1 LLLHEKQSSTTYCRP
16 YYPLTRVLLAN
27 NKNIPARQAGFF
39 VFMKRMTGSQAVM
52 ESLLQEGVDVIF
64 GYPGGAI
71 MPVYD
76 ALYDYKD
83 KLRHILVRHEQGA
96 GHAAEGYARMTGR
109 PGVALVTSGPGA
121 TNLVTAITDAMLDS
135 VPIVCI
141 TGQVAASL
149 LGSDAFQEADVI
161 GITTPITKWNYQITD
176 ASEVP
181 EVFAKA
187 FQIART
193 GRPGPVLIDI
203 TKSAQFD
210 MMDFSYKKEPQ
221 IVGYQ
226 PHTLPN
232 DRQIEMAA
240 DLLNKAKQPFMLIG
254 HGILISK
261 AEKEVGLLTEKAGIP
276 VGSTLHGLSAMP
288 YDHPMYVGMLGMHG
302 NYGPNILTNK
312 ADVILAVGM
321 RFDDRVTGR
330 LEDYAKQAKIIHID
344 IDPAELNKNIPAD
357 VPIVADAKDALIALI
372 KKVKK
377 NSHPEWIKQ
386 FEACEKEEMTK
397 VKNGEIHPE
406 EGEIKMAEVIDML
419 SKKTKGEAVVVADV
433 GQHQMIAARYYQPKK
448 TDSYITSGGLGTM
461 GFALPA
467 AMGAKVAAPDRQI
480 VAVIGDGSFQM
491 NIQELA
497 TLAQDNIPVKVIIL
511 NNNYLGMVRQWQ
523 QMFFEK
529 RYSFVDLKNPDFVAV
544 AKGFYID
551 AQRVSMREDLSK
563 AMDKLLASN
572 KPMVLEIMVRKED
585 NIFPMMPTG
594 ASVDEIRLE

>member
-1 LLLHEKQSSTTYCRP
+1 
-16 YYPLTRVLLAN
+16 
-27 NKNIPARQAGFF
+27 
-39 VFMKRMTGSQAVM
+39 MKKITGSQAVM

-76 ALYDYKD
+76 ALYDYQK
-83 KLRHILVRHEQGA
+83 KIRHILVRHEQGA

-161 GITTPITKWNYQITD
+161 GITTPITKWNYQVTK
-176 ASEVP
+176 ASEIP

-187 FQIART
+187 FHIART

-203 TKSAQFD
+203 TKNAQFEL
-210 MMDFSYKKEPQ
+210 MDFSYKKEPE
-221 IVGYQ
+221 IIGYQ
-226 PHTLPN
+226 PNTVPN
-232 DRQIEMAA
+232 DRQIDMAA
-240 DLLNKAKQPFMLIG
+240 ELINNAERPFMLIG

-261 AEKEVGLLTEKAGIP
+261 AEDAVKEFVQKGGIP
-276 VGSTLHGLSAMP
+276 VGSTLLGLSAMP
-288 YDHPMYVGMLGMHG
+288 SDHPQYVGMLGMHG

-312 ADVILAVGM
+312 ADVIIAVGM

-330 LEDYAKQAKIIHID
+330 LSDYATQAKIIHID
-344 IDPAELNKNIPAD
+344 IDPAELNKNVHAD
-357 VPIVADAKDALIALI
+357 VPIVADAKDALTALTARI
-372 KKVKK
+372 KK
-377 NSHPEWIKQ
+377 NSHPAWMKK
-386 FEACEKEEMTK
+386 FTDFAKEEFVK
-397 VKNGEIHPE
+397 VKDKEMHPKTGEIT
-406 EGEIKMAEVIDML
+406 MAEVIRRV
-419 SKKTKGEAVVVADV
+419 SEKTKGEAVIVSDV
-433 GQHQMIAARYYQPKK
+433 GQHQMVAARYYEPQK
-448 TDSYITSGGLGTM
+448 TDGYITSGGLGTM

-467 AMGAKVAAPDRQI
+467 AIGAKIAIPKRQV

-497 TLAQDNIPVKVIIL
+497 TLAQDNIPVKIIIL
-511 NNNYLGMVRQWQ
+511 NNNFLGMVRQWQ
-523 QMFFEK
+523 QLFFEK

-544 AKGFYID
+544 SKGFFVD
-551 AQRVSMREDLSK
+551 AERVEKREQLDK
-563 AMDKLLASN
+563 ALDHLLATE
-572 KPMVLEIMVRKED
+572 KPTVLEVMVKKEE
-585 NIFPMMPTG
+585 NIFPMVPSG

>member
-1 LLLHEKQSSTTYCRP
+1 
-16 YYPLTRVLLAN
+16 
-27 NKNIPARQAGFF
+27 
-39 VFMKRMTGSQAVM
+39 MTGAQAVM

-76 ALYDYKD
+76 ALYDYQD
-83 KLRHILVRHEQGA
+83 KIRHILVRHEQAA
-96 GHAAEGYARMTGR
+96 GHAAEGYARMTGT

-135 VPIVCI
+135 VPMVCI
-141 TGQVAASL
+141 TGQVAAVL

-161 GITTPITKWNYQITD
+161 GITTPITKWNYQITK

-187 FQIART
+187 FQIAKT

-203 TKSAQFD
+203 TKNAQFD
-210 MMDFSYKKEPQ
+210 MMEFSYNKNPQ

-226 PHTLPN
+226 PNTVPN

-240 DLLNKAKQPFMLIG
+240 ELLDKAKQPFMLIG
-254 HGILISK
+254 HGILIAK
-261 AEKEVGLLTEKAGIP
+261 AEKEVCQLAEKAGIP

-288 YDHPMYVGMLGMHG
+288 DDHPLYVGMLGMHG

-344 IDPAELNKNIPAD
+344 IDPAELNKNVTAD
-357 VPIVADAKDALIALI
+357 VPIVADAKDALLSLIA
-372 KKVKK
+372 KVKK
-377 NSHPEWIKQ
+377 NAHPEWLKQ
-386 FEACEKEEMTK
+386 FVSCEKEEIVK
-397 VKNGEIHPE
+397 VKEGEIHPTT
-406 EGEIKMAEVIDML
+406 GEIKMAEVIDMI
-419 SKKTKGEAVVVADV
+419 SKKTKGEAVLVADV
-433 GQHQMIAARYYQPKK
+433 GQHQMISARYYQPKK
-448 TDSYITSGGLGTM
+448 TDSFITSGGLGTM

-467 AMGAKVAAPDRQI
+467 AMGAKVAAPKREV
-480 VAVIGDGSFQM
+480 VAIIGDGSFQM

-497 TLAQDNIPVKVIIL
+497 TLAQDNIPVKVVIL

-523 QMFFEK
+523 QMFFKK

-544 AKGFYID
+544 SKGFYID
-551 AQRVSMREDLSK
+551 AQRVSERKELDK
-563 AMDKLLASN
+563 ALDTLLDT
-572 KPMVLEIMVRKED
+572 KGPMVLEVMVRKED
-585 NIFPMMPTG
+585 NIFPMVPTG
-594 ASVDEIRLE
+594 ASVEEIRLE

>member
-1 LLLHEKQSSTTYCRP
+1 
-16 YYPLTRVLLAN
+16 
-27 NKNIPARQAGFF
+27 
-39 VFMKRMTGSQAVM
+39 MKKMNGSQAVM
-52 ESLLQEGVDVIF
+52 ESLLAEGVDVIF

-76 ALYDYKD
+76 ALYDYQK
-83 KLRHILVRHEQGA
+83 KIRHILVRHEQAA

-135 VPIVCI
+135 VPMVCI

-161 GITTPITKWNYQITD
+161 GITTPITKWNYQVTN
-176 ASEVP
+176 ASEIP

-187 FQIART
+187 FQIAKT

-203 TKSAQFD
+203 TKNAQFD
-210 MMDFSYKKEPQ
+210 MMEFSYKKEPQ

-226 PHTLPN
+226 PNTIPN
-232 DRQIEMAA
+232 NRQIEMAA
-240 DLLNKAKQPFMLIG
+240 DLINNAKQPFMLIG

-261 AEKEVGLLTEKAGIP
+261 AEKEVCELAEKAEIP

-288 YDHPMYVGMLGMHG
+288 SNHPMYVGMLGMHG

-330 LEDYAKQAKIIHID
+330 LKDYAKQAKIIHID
-344 IDPAELNKNIPAD
+344 IDPAELNKNVTAD
-357 VPIVADAKDALIALI
+357 VPIVADAKDAL
-372 KKVKK
+372 KKLLARVKK
-377 NSHPEWIKQ
+377 NSHPEWMKQ
-386 FEACEKEEMTK
+386 FAACKKEERVK
-397 VKNGEIHPE
+397 VIEGEIHPNV
-406 EGEIKMAEVIDML
+406 GEIKMAEVIDMV
-419 SKKTKGEAVVVADV
+419 SQKTKGEAVIVADV
-433 GQHQMIAARYYQPKK
+433 GQHQMISARYYQPMK

-467 AMGAKVAAPDRQI
+467 AMGAKVAAPNRQV
-480 VAVIGDGSFQM
+480 VAIIGDGSFQM

-511 NNNYLGMVRQWQ
+511 NNNFLGMVRQWQ

-529 RYSFVDLKNPDFVAV
+529 RYSFVNLKNPDFVAV
-544 AKGFYID
+544 SKGFFVD
-551 AQRVSMREDLSK
+551 ADKVTERKELSK
-563 AMDKLLASN
+563 ALDTLLDSK
-572 KPMVLEIMVRKED
+572 KPMVLEVVVQKEG
-585 NIFPMMPTG
+585 NIFPMVPTG
-594 ASVDEIRLE
+594 ASVEEIRLE

>member
-1 LLLHEKQSSTTYCRP
+1 
-16 YYPLTRVLLAN
+16 
-27 NKNIPARQAGFF
+27 
-39 VFMKRMTGSQAVM
+39 MKKITGSQAVM

-76 ALYDYKD
+76 ALYDYQK
-83 KLRHILVRHEQGA
+83 KIRHILVRHEQGA

-161 GITTPITKWNYQITD
+161 GITTPITKWNYQVTK
-176 ASEVP
+176 ASEIP

-187 FQIART
+187 FHIART

-203 TKSAQFD
+203 TKNAQFEL
-210 MMDFSYKKEPQ
+210 MDFSYKKEPE
-221 IVGYQ
+221 IIGYQ
-226 PHTLPN
+226 PNTVPN
-232 DRQIEMAA
+232 DRQIDMAA
-240 DLLNKAKQPFMLIG
+240 ELINNAERPFMLIG

-261 AEKEVGLLTEKAGIP
+261 AEDAVKEFVQKGGIP
-276 VGSTLHGLSAMP
+276 VGSTLLGLSAMP
-288 YDHPMYVGMLGMHG
+288 SDHPQYVGMLGMHG

-312 ADVILAVGM
+312 ADVIIAVGM

-330 LEDYAKQAKIIHID
+330 LSDYATQAKIIHID
-344 IDPAELNKNIPAD
+344 IDPAELNKNVHAD
-357 VPIVADAKDALIALI
+357 VPIVADAKDALTALTARI
-372 KKVKK
+372 KK
-377 NSHPEWIKQ
+377 NSHPEWMKK
-386 FEACEKEEMTK
+386 FTDFAKEEFVK
-397 VKNGEIHPE
+397 VKDKEMHPKTGEIT
-406 EGEIKMAEVIDML
+406 MAEVIRRV
-419 SKKTKGEAVVVADV
+419 SEKTKGEAVIVSDV
-433 GQHQMIAARYYQPKK
+433 GQHQMVAARYYEPQK
-448 TDSYITSGGLGTM
+448 TDGYITSGGLGTM

-467 AMGAKVAAPDRQI
+467 AIGAKIAIPKRQV

-497 TLAQDNIPVKVIIL
+497 TLAQDNIPVKIIIL
-511 NNNYLGMVRQWQ
+511 NNNFLGMVRQWQ
-523 QMFFEK
+523 QLFFEK

-544 AKGFYID
+544 SKGFFVD
-551 AQRVSMREDLSK
+551 AERVEKREQLDK
-563 AMDKLLASN
+563 ALDHLLATE
-572 KPMVLEIMVRKED
+572 KPTVLEVMVKKEE
-585 NIFPMMPTG
+585 NIFPMVPSG